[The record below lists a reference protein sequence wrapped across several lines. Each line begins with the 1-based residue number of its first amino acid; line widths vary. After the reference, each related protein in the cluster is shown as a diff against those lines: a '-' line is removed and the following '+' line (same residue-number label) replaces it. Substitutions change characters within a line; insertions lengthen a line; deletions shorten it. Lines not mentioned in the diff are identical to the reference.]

1 MNIIASNA
9 EIADTAKLG
18 NNVEIGA
25 NVVIHDY
32 AVIMDNVKI
41 GDGVEIFPFSVIG
54 RMPKSAGATS
64 RKLSTDS
71 EPVVIGSGCVV
82 SPGAVI
88 YVGVSIGN
96 NCLIG
101 DHASIR
107 EGAVIGNKCI
117 ISRNVTFNY
126 NVTVGNET
134 KIMDNAHITG
144 NCRIGDRVFISVGVV
159 TVNDNN
165 IGRAGYTEGE
175 ITGPVVGN
183 DVSVGASAVL
193 MPSVV
198 IGDNSIIAAGS
209 VVKKNVKPYSVVAG
223 NPAKFVTKIP
233 DYLVSE

>member
-1 MNIIASNA
+1 MNQIASSA

-18 NNVEIGA
+18 NNVEIGE

-32 AVIMDNVKI
+32 AVIMDNVSI
-41 GDGVEIFPFSVIG
+41 GDGVEIFPFTVIG
-54 RMPKSAGATS
+54 RLPKSAGATS
-64 RKLSTDS
+64 RKLSTDF
-71 EPVVIGSGCVV
+71 EPVVIGSGSVV

-88 YVGVSIGN
+88 YAGVRIGN

-101 DHASIR
+101 DNASIR

-117 ISRNVTFNY
+117 ISRNVTLNY
-126 NVTVGNET
+126 SVTIGNET
-134 KIMDNAHITG
+134 KILDNTHITG
-144 NCRIGDRVFISVGVV
+144 NCKIGDRVFISTCVA

-165 IGRAGYTEGE
+165 IGRAGYTEGG
-175 ITGPVVGN
+175 ITGPVIGN
-183 DVSVGASAVL
+183 DVSIGASAVL

-198 IGDNSIIAAGS
+198 IGDNSIVAAGS

-233 DYLVSE
+233 DYLING